1 MEARSFKLNGKEFKK
16 GDKIGD
22 WEVSRVEMRFF
33 GHNEPP
39 MMFVIFK
46 KGNSVKTIEVDFHG
60 ATTENSLK
68 NKLSRGG
75 KRSGGKRSTRKR
87 STRKRKTHRR
97 KSHKRSTHKRRH

>member
-22 WEVSRVEMRFF
+22 WEVSRIEMRFY
-33 GHNEPP
+33 GRNEPP

-60 ATTENSLK
+60 KTTENSLK
-68 NKLSRGG
+68 NMLSRGG
-75 KRSGGKRSTRKR
+75 
-87 STRKRKTHRR
+87 KRKTHRR
-97 KSHKRSTHKRRH
+97 KSHKRRTHKRRN